1 MELTDQNQCVVIGMS
16 YRIETR
22 QLDYIKHRSAVIKLV
37 LDLKQQ
43 LCPQIHTCEYL
54 INQSSLKQWPAE
66 EIHLTDDDVQLF
78 SIEKVSESM
87 LNHYNYILNNLN
99 RSTKLSTKQILEQ
112 EPCYRLSCS
121 FVCDLMDSSKADDS
135 VPLTLLHEVK
145 TCYRQVQVK
154 PQSYSS
160 LRNFLNEMSL
170 FAGRNPIVSV
180 LHAVHIKILKHNCST
195 VVI

>member
-1 MELTDQNQCVVIGMS
+1 MDGIRTVVELTDQNQCVVIGMS

-43 LCPQIHTCEYL
+43 LCPHIHTCEYL

-87 LNHYNYILNNLN
+87 LNHYHQGLIEPRSGERACNYQYPNVDGEMPSVTIN
-99 RSTKLSTKQILEQ
+99 RYPYNHVYFT
-112 EPCYRLSCS
+112 
-121 FVCDLMDSSKADDS
+121 
-135 VPLTLLHEVK
+135 
-145 TCYRQVQVK
+145 
-154 PQSYSS
+154 
-160 LRNFLNEMSL
+160 
-170 FAGRNPIVSV
+170 
-180 LHAVHIKILKHNCST
+180 
-195 VVI
+195 